1 MKLYT
6 VGFTKKSAREFFFD
20 RLRVSGAE
28 RLLDVRLKPSSQ
40 LAGFAKV
47 SKTEGDL
54 QFLLREL
61 CDMDYVHL
69 PALAPHPDL
78 LKSYRAGDLTWDDYE
93 PRYLAGLQAQAV
105 EDSLDRSLFDNAVL
119 LCSEDTPEHC
129 HRRLA
134 AEYLKHHWGDVEI
147 VHL

>member
-6 VGFTKKSAREFFFD
+6 IGFTKKSAREFFSE
-20 RLRVSGAE
+20 RLGGSGAE
-28 RLLDVRLKPSSQ
+28 RLIDVRLKPSSQ

-47 SKTEGDL
+47 GKTDGDF
-54 QFLLREL
+54 QFLLSEL

-69 PALAPHPDL
+69 PVLAPPAEL
-78 LKSYRAGDLTWDDYE
+78 LRGYRAGDVIWDDYE
-93 PRYLAGLQAQAV
+93 PRYLAELEARSVTAT
-105 EDSLDRSLFDNAVL
+105 LDRSLFDNAVL
-119 LCSEDTPEHC
+119 LCSEDTPERC

-134 AEYLKHHWGDVEI
+134 AEYLQRHWGDVEI